1 MKHERN
7 VGTSWEKIN
16 MPHCLVKLCSQP
28 TTRVTQYL
36 KPWGTTKC
44 SSSYQ
49 LKQTNT
55 AKQAN
60 IFDMLFFPFLP
71 VFSLSLCGC
80 LCNILLPWLP
90 EAPSHKQHWTWT
102 LPLSFRLT
110 LQLISNTS
118 IPWGPALAE
127 MASKSHIEIFLF
139 LNFES
144 LRKSR
149 WFSNLY
155 YGVNGL
161 WKLVVLALLRIF
173 SC

>member
-1 MKHERN
+1 MKQ
-7 VGTSWEKIN
+7 WEKCRDILRKIN

-36 KPWGTTKC
+36 KPWGTTNVPAAISWSRQILPSRQTCLIC
-44 SSSYQ
+44 SFS
-49 LKQTNT
+49 
-55 AKQAN
+55 
-60 IFDMLFFPFLP
+60 FPSCLL
-71 VFSLSLCGC
+71 LSLWVS
-80 LCNILLPWLP
+80 L
-90 EAPSHKQHWTWT
+90 QHFCCPDSPKPPVTSSIE
-102 LPLSFRLT
+102 LGPFPLSFRLT

-127 MASKSHIEIFLF
+127 MASKIPHWDFLF

-155 YGVNGL
+155 YGVNGC
-161 WKLVVLALLRIF
+161 
-173 SC
+173 S